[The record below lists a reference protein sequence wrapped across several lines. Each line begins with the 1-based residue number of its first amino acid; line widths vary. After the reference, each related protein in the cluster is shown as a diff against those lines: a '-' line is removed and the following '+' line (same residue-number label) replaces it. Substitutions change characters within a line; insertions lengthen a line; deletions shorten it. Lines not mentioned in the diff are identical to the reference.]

1 MFTLTEDHLKLLRKM
16 YVGWSNCEYGAPEIG
31 PKRPYGNSWVAGD
44 IHEILSGNYPEDL
57 DDELED
63 KYYNL
68 HRETETALQ
77 IVLWTG
83 KFEAGTYRRINPYSK
98 EWTNIKDIASSETGT
113 HHLTSDG

>member
-1 MFTLTEDHLKLLRKM
+1 M
-16 YVGWSNCEYGAPEIG
+16 YVGWYSSEYGAPEIN

-44 IHEILSGNYPEDL
+44 IHEILFGNCPEDL

-77 IVLWTG
+77 IVLGTG
-83 KFEAGTYRRINPYSK
+83 KFEAGIYRRIDPYSK
-98 EWTNIKDIASSETGT
+98 VWINIKDIA
-113 HHLTSDG
+113 TS